1 MLAKILPFGLIL
13 YLLSFLGDE
22 SPVNAVV
29 VANSYIA
36 KAQISTN
43 IGNYNSASKY
53 YSYLV
58 DTLHVN
64 DVSLHMNYANCL
76 YKKGDLKRSAKLYK
90 QVFRST
96 FASDALKSDA
106 LLQLGVLSQN
116 EPEAALQLF
125 KKALEINPFNETARY
140 NYELTY
146 LLLDMDPS
154 FSRKKRAN
162 NSSEKAKNKLGEKN
176 NEGSQG
182 NGLKQAGKGNE
193 TPALTNTKDQDP
205 RTSGMQA
212 KAKAD
217 AEGQKNKNNAEAQV
231 LVVNKNDLK
240 DLNLSPEQAVQMLDA
255 MQTAEIQYL
264 QQAPR
269 KRIKQNKAKG
279 NYKDW

>member
-1 MLAKILPFGLIL
+1 
-13 YLLSFLGDE
+13 
-22 SPVNAVV
+22 
-29 VANSYIA
+29 
-36 KAQISTN
+36 
-43 IGNYNSASKY
+43 
-53 YSYLV
+53 
-58 DTLHVN
+58 
-64 DVSLHMNYANCL
+64 MNYANCL